1 MISAP
6 DRQLAPFAGVGA
18 VLGRYRGPLL
28 LGLSLGGLIVTVG
41 LFAIAGTPGFDLYA
55 YWAVDPLD
63 PYGATGGFG
72 AFHYSPV
79 LAIAFLPLK
88 LLPWPAVYW
97 VWFALLVGVLVWLT
111 RWWALASLLFIPVAL
126 ELYEGNIH
134 LLIAAAVVLG
144 LRWPA
149 AWSFLLL
156 TKITPGVT
164 VVWFAVRGE
173 WRSLL
178 VTFAYT
184 ATFVAASFIVMPEV
198 WRSWLAHLTVA
209 EPVTTPN
216 QIPIPLLVRLPIAVL
231 VIAWGAHTN
240 RPWTLA
246 VGTTLALPV
255 VWFHG
260 LAVLVAI
267 PALLDARRTRVVP
280 VAAWFG
286 GLASRPRVRRPDPA

>member
-1 MISAP
+1 MAASE
-6 DRQLAPFAGVGA
+6 LPFARVGA
-18 VLGRYRGPLL
+18 VLDRYRRPLL
-28 LGLSLGGLIVTVG
+28 LGMSVGGVILAVG
-41 LFAIAGTPGFDLYA
+41 LFLKAGTPGFDLYA

-63 PYGATGGFG
+63 PYGATGGLG

-79 LAIAFLPLK
+79 LAVAFLPLK

-97 VWFALLVGVLVWLT
+97 VWFAFLFAVLVWLT
-111 RWWALASLLFIPVAL
+111 RSWALASLLYVPIAL

-164 VVWFAVRGE
+164 VVWFAVRRE
-173 WRSLL
+173 WRKFLITFAWT
-178 VTFAYT
+178 VTFV
-184 ATFVAASFIVMPEV
+184 VASVIVMPEV
-198 WRSWLAHLTVA
+198 WRSWLVHLTVA
-209 EPVTTPN
+209 EPITTPN
-216 QIPIPLLVRLPIAVL
+216 QIPVPLLVRLPIAVL
-231 VIAWGAHTN
+231 VIAWGARTN

-255 VWFHG
+255 LWFHG
-260 LAVLVAI
+260 LAVLAAI
-267 PALLDARRTRVVP
+267 PALLDARRTRADP
-280 VAAWFG
+280 VAGWFG
-286 GLASRPRVRRPDPA
+286 GLSLRPKIRRADPA